1 MKLYARLED
10 GSLKAHTGAVNLQQV
25 TEVGTSFKAGNA
37 LELTSDGVLNVV
49 TADKVEK
56 DNTLPVT
63 SAAVDTTVGN
73 IEILLGTI

>member
-1 MKLYARLED
+1 MKLYARLEN
-10 GSLKAHTGAVNLQQV
+10 GSLKEHTGAVNVQQV

-37 LELTSDGVLNVV
+37 LKLTSDGVLNVV

-73 IEILLGTI
+73 IEILLETI